1 MTTKDF
7 IRHHTQLILEAEKK
21 AEPVKAD
28 PMKAAPVK
36 AAPAKAAPAKAAP
49 AKAAD
54 SEKVER
60 IGRTSGASSEAIGLA
75 STNPKE
81 LLKRLGVA
89 DYKPTGKTNADKLLG
104 FIKQILKSNKEMGL
118 AFDMPEISNSN
129 VRIPLALIGQGVTAI
144 GAPQA
149 PRYIRASIIAFNAVG
164 FINFD
169 ASAKGRVQLVSE
181 KKENAENDDDNDF
194 FVRIKLS

>member
-21 AEPVKAD
+21 AEPVKA
-28 PMKAAPVK
+28 PPVKAPPVKTAPVK
-36 AAPAKAAPAKAAP
+36 TVP

-54 SEKVER
+54 SENVER
-60 IGRTSGASSEAIGLA
+60 IGRISGASGEAIGLA

-81 LLKRLGVA
+81 LLRRLGVA
-89 DYKPTGKTNADKLLG
+89 NYKPTGKTNTDKLLE
-104 FIKQILKSNKEMGL
+104 FIKQILRSNKEMGL
-118 AFDMPEISNSN
+118 AFDSPEISNSN
-129 VRIPLALIGQGVTAI
+129 VRIPLAFIGQGVTAI

-164 FINFD
+164 FIKFD
-169 ASAKGRVQLVSE
+169 ASAKGRVQLVSK
-181 KKENAENDDDNDF
+181 KKENAKNDDDNDF
-194 FVRIKLS
+194 FVRINMS